1 MTKPE
6 MFMLVVCALWNSIML
21 KPFLAV
27 VHRVCMENI
36 IWVPSILSAFYRIR
50 SLKFFSHI
58 GLAPRL

>member
-27 VHRVCMENI
+27 VHRVCIEKHYMCAKHI
-36 IWVPSILSAFYRIR
+36 ISFLKIR
-50 SLKFFSHI
+50 SWKFFSHI